1 LVFAKIILHHS
12 KIHHSSFIIHHFPTM
27 AGGLKEVRERIKSVI
42 STQQITK
49 AMKMVSAA
57 KLRKAQNAIVQL
69 RPYADRLNRMLSNIL
84 SNLDG
89 DASTAFGTAREVK
102 NTLVVVVTSNRGL
115 CGAFN
120 TNINKEAVALINEKY
135 GKQRSEG
142 KVTVMFIGKK
152 GFDYFRRRY
161 RDLNFNT
168 DHIGLYDT
176 ATYDNV
182 STLAKSLMEA
192 FTLGKYDAIDIVYS
206 RFRNAATQFPTAE
219 QWLPVPKLE
228 ATPGQSKKK
237 ADYIFEPDQLQLLET
252 LVPSILQLSF
262 HKMVLDTI
270 AGEHGGRMT
279 AMGKATDNAEEMLKA
294 LKISYNK
301 ARQEAITTELGEIVG
316 GAAALEGGS

>member
-1 LVFAKIILHHS
+1 
-12 KIHHSSFIIHHFPTM
+12 M

-89 DASTAFGTAREVK
+89 DASTSFGKARDVK

-120 TNINKEAVALINEKY
+120 TNVNKEAVALINHKY
-135 GKQRSEG
+135 AKQRQAG
-142 KVTVMFIGKK
+142 NVTVMFIGKK
-152 GFDYFRRRY
+152 GFDFFRRRW
-161 RDLNFNT
+161 RDLQYNS
-168 DHIGLYDT
+168 DHIGLYEQ
-176 ATYDNV
+176 ANYDNV
-182 STLAKSLMEA
+182 SNLAQQLMDA
-192 FTLGKYDAIDIVYS
+192 FSSGKYDAIDIVYS
-206 RFRNAATQFPTAE
+206 RFRNAATQFPTVE

-228 ATPGQSKKK
+228 PVGGVQSKKK
-237 ADYIFEPDQLQLLET
+237 ADYIFEPDQHQLLET
-252 LVPSILQLSF
+252 LVPSILKLTF

-270 AGEHGGRMT
+270 AGEHGARMS
-279 AMGKATDNAEEMLKA
+279 AMGKATDNADEILKA